1 MINLNVVLHVFI
13 ITEKALDWSGVDMR
27 RSKTSLLK
35 LPNLRAKEDVREKT
49 GECFQDL
56 EERRW
61 KKTTNVPR
69 NQHKIWQAFHLF
81 SFSFTWSLALRHYH
95 PPLSSCAVQKTKHLR
110 RGRSSP
116 YFLPPPPHLFRRQ
129 IRRLKVLNMTWNHIL
144 IIRYPLSKLNAGL
157 KIDFRETPQVTVRGF
172 EMLFST
178 IHFCYFSDAL
188 RFNPF
193 TAKVLHGLL

>member
-1 MINLNVVLHVFI
+1 MLPRLGRTTMEENDKCAEKSAQDLAGVSPLFFFLHVVPCTSSLPPAFV
-13 ITEKALDWSGVDMR
+13 LV
-27 RSKTSLLK
+27 RSTKNEAFEEGEVLSLF
-35 LPNLRAKEDVREKT
+35 P
-49 GECFQDL
+49 
-56 EERRW
+56 
-61 KKTTNVPR
+61 
-69 NQHKIWQAFHLF
+69 
-81 SFSFTWSLALRHYH
+81 
-95 PPLSSCAVQKTKHLR
+95 
-110 RGRSSP
+110 
-116 YFLPPPPHLFRRQ
+116 PPPPHLFRRQ

>member
-1 MINLNVVLHVFI
+1 
-13 ITEKALDWSGVDMR
+13 MR

-110 RGRSSP
+110 RGWSSP
-116 YFLPPPPHLFRRQ
+116 FFLPPPPP
-129 IRRLKVLNMTWNHIL
+129 
-144 IIRYPLSKLNAGL
+144 PLSAPDTQAK
-157 KIDFRETPQVTVRGF
+157 
-172 EMLFST
+172 ST
-178 IHFCYFSDAL
+178 KHDMKPHPNNSLPTFKAEC
-188 RFNPF
+188 R
-193 TAKVLHGLL
+193 T